1 MWWKSPRAL
10 FLKDRGAVY
19 RAAAELLR
27 KAREHPAATE
37 IVLTSLRVPRWPG
50 GETFPE
56 RERFLEEKM
65 RILREERI
73 PVRHIFNLPD
83 EPSLERLLESEPGM
97 LAKEGKGKAFLVKA
111 FARGD
116 DLPHIDVGA
125 ARGIGVV
132 FAFPDPLQRAWNAAG
147 VRIDDPQ
154 IAEMAFRYFQALWE
168 DLRGFLIF
176 DRGDLKEEAVE
187 ALRRALRGEREE
199 KIRIL
204 EDEEALYQTAG
215 DVVEKSMRIRIQAI
229 GRVAPGSRWVDPY
242 QERVL
247 KRLQEDARVEL
258 RRITSVAL
266 DEDERKYLSGL
277 AQRPNAALKGYP
289 GEVDAPAIL
298 IGDREVIIALRDR
311 LNYELRHG
319 ILIRD
324 EKIAGMFREWF
335 DQVLWADPSLI
346 PLKELGPVGLLPG
359 ALERLEGAA
368 RGVEVVLDRNRDG
381 AAFRKAR
388 EVIERLAGPEDE
400 ILALVTYEG
409 VPAPLDQPRPAESE
423 RYRQE
428 REAYHRALLDKA
440 RQGTAY
446 RRVIA
451 LRHREG
457 RVAPGYVPDPML
469 DHLREMLKLRSEPGL
484 RDLISLHWGEWRL
497 DVHSFVVIPGKAA
510 LISLD
515 RPSGS
520 PAPAEARMDGVL
532 VFYEPPHGDLVRYLE
547 EIWRSIQASAAPIH
561 LLLEHPKV
569 RDDLNMWGEVVRVLR
584 DLIREVRDDWT
595 REMI

>member
-10 FLKDRGAVY
+10 FLEDHHAVY
-19 RAAAELLR
+19 RAAVELLR

-56 RERFLEEKM
+56 MGQFLEEKM

-83 EPSLERLLESEPGM
+83 EQPLERLLESELEM

-132 FAFPDPLQRAWNAAG
+132 FAFPDPMRRAWNAAG

-176 DRGDLKEEAVE
+176 DRGDLKEGEIE

-204 EDEEALYQTAG
+204 DGEEALYQTAG
-215 DVVEKSMRIRIQAI
+215 DVVENSMRIRIQVI
-229 GRVAPGSRWVDPY
+229 GRSAPGSSPQVGPY

-247 KRLQEDARVEL
+247 KRLQEDVRVEL
-258 RRITSVAL
+258 RHITSAAI
-266 DEDERKYLSGL
+266 DEKEREYLSGL

-298 IGDREVIIALRDR
+298 IGDQEVFIALRDR
-311 LNYELRHG
+311 LSYLLRHG

-346 PLKELGPVGLLPG
+346 PLKEPAQVGLLSG

-381 AAFRKAR
+381 AVYRRVR
-388 EVIERLAGPEDE
+388 EVIERLVEPKDE
-400 ILALVTYEG
+400 ILALITYEG
-409 VPAPLDQPRPAESE
+409 NEPTSSDRTRSDVGEN
-423 RYRQE
+423 YRQE
-428 REAYHRALLDKA
+428 REAYHRTLLDKA
-440 RQGTAY
+440 CQGTTY

-451 LRHREG
+451 FRHREG

-469 DHLREMLKLRSEPGL
+469 DHLQEMLKLQSEPGL
-484 RDLISLHWGEWRL
+484 RDLISLHRGEWRL
-497 DVHSFVVIPGKAA
+497 DLHSFLVIPDKAA

-515 RPSGS
+515 RPQGGLLE
-520 PAPAEARMDGVL
+520 PMEGVL
-532 VFYEPPHGDLVRYLE
+532 IFYQPPHGDLIRYLE
-547 EIWRSIQASAAPIH
+547 EIWRSIQAQAVP
-561 LLLEHPKV
+561 
-569 RDDLNMWGEVVRVLR
+569 
-584 DLIREVRDDWT
+584 IREIPEPKAPPLPDVP
-595 REMI
+595 ENPPPAL

>member
-10 FLKDRGAVY
+10 FLEDHHAVY
-19 RAAAELLR
+19 RAAVELLR

-56 RERFLEEKM
+56 MGQFLGEKM

-83 EPSLERLLESEPGM
+83 EQPLERLLESELEM

-132 FAFPDPLQRAWNAAG
+132 FAFPDPMRRAWNAAG

-176 DRGDLKEEAVE
+176 DRGDLKEGEIE

-204 EDEEALYQTAG
+204 DGEEALYQTAG
-215 DVVEKSMRIRIQAI
+215 DVVENSMRIRIQVI
-229 GRVAPGSRWVDPY
+229 GRSAPGSSPQVGPY

-247 KRLQEDARVEL
+247 KRLQEDVRVEL
-258 RRITSVAL
+258 RHITSAAI
-266 DEDERKYLSGL
+266 DEKEREYLSGL

-298 IGDREVIIALRDR
+298 IGDQEVFIALRDR
-311 LNYELRHG
+311 LSYLLRHG

-346 PLKELGPVGLLPG
+346 PLKEPAQVGLLSG

-381 AAFRKAR
+381 AVYRRVR
-388 EVIERLAGPEDE
+388 EVIERLVEPKDE
-400 ILALVTYEG
+400 ILALITYEG
-409 VPAPLDQPRPAESE
+409 NEPTSSDRTRSDVGEN
-423 RYRQE
+423 YRQE
-428 REAYHRALLDKA
+428 REAYHRTLLDKA
-440 RQGTAY
+440 CQGTMY

-451 LRHREG
+451 FRHREG

-469 DHLREMLKLRSEPGL
+469 DHLQKMLELQSEPGL
-484 RDLISLHWGEWRL
+484 RDLISLHRGEWRL
-497 DVHSFVVIPGKAA
+497 DLHSFLVIPDKAA

-515 RPSGS
+515 RPQGGLLE
-520 PAPAEARMDGVL
+520 PMEGVL
-532 VFYEPPHGDLVRYLE
+532 IFYQPPHGDLIRYLE
-547 EIWRSIQASAAPIH
+547 GIWRSIQAQA
-561 LLLEHPKV
+561 V
-569 RDDLNMWGEVVRVLR
+569 
-584 DLIREVRDDWT
+584 LIREIPEPKAPPLPDVP
-595 REMI
+595 ENPPPAL

>member
-215 DVVEKSMRIRIQAI
+215 DVVEKSLRIRVQAI
-229 GRVAPGSRWVDPY
+229 GREAPGSRWVDPY

-258 RRITSVAL
+258 RRITSAAL

-451 LRHREG
+451 FRHREG